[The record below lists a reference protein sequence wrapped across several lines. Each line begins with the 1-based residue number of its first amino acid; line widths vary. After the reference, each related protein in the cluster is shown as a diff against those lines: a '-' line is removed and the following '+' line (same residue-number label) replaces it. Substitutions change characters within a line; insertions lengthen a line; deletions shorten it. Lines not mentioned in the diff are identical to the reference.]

1 MTLCP
6 QAESGGSAVPGCV
19 NSTASGN
26 PHTTVPESA
35 LQIIPRDA
43 QFYDLFAQVAS
54 RLSGS
59 ATLLNELFKDP
70 SKVEQHVA
78 AIKTLEHEADNLTH
92 DTIDRIDRTFVTP
105 FDREDIHA
113 LAGHLDEVVDLID
126 GCARRASIFH
136 IKESKK
142 HGVILSDVLLRAT
155 QCIEDTLKK
164 MKDPK
169 VVSSANRQLK
179 MLEEEGDAMYHE
191 AVEILFS
198 TTTDAIEVMKWKEL
212 YDKIED
218 AIDQCE
224 DVGNTLQSIAL
235 KNS

>member
-1 MTLCP
+1 LK
-6 QAESGGSAVPGCV
+6 
-19 NSTASGN
+19 
-26 PHTTVPESA
+26 
-35 LQIIPRDA
+35 LIPRDA
-43 QFYDLFAQVAS
+43 EFYDLFAQVAS
-54 RLSGS
+54 RLTGS
-59 ATLLNELFKDP
+59 ATLLHELFKDP
-70 SKVEQHVA
+70 SKIEQHVS

-142 HGVILSDVLLRAT
+142 HAVILSEVLLRAT
-155 QCIEDTLKK
+155 QSIEDTVKK
-164 MKDPK
+164 MKQPK
-169 VVSSANRQLK
+169 AVSAANRQLK

-191 AVEILFS
+191 AVELLFS
-198 TTTDAIEVMKWKEL
+198 STTDAIEVMKWKEL

-224 DVGNTLQSIAL
+224 DVGNTLQSIVL